1 MAYNPPSYLNQLIQ
15 QVQGPSLGQQL
26 YMDRTGAPYM
36 GAGQFNMALPSSA
49 SAPSF
54 WQRLVAPRGEAG
66 STNLFTRFGGGA
78 GAAEPPPISWTPP
91 EGAVLSGEA
100 GAFAPGVAGLAEQAG
115 GAVAAN
121 PGLLGTLRAGLPWAG
136 GAGAG
141 GALSTLASRAAPA
154 MGLMIGGKVL
164 AGLGRA
170 AGVPEDFNQAVDAAG
185 TYGGIGYGI
194 AGPIGGLAGGTAGLV
209 KTAATG
215 LFDVAHDNAT
225 VDKYS
230 DQLKAFNKAIAK
242 LPKDQREYLNDL
254 AVDAYHQGNRTH
266 DYDAVLKYTK
276 KLTKTAIQ
284 QRGFNI
290 QNKQVLDQQTRRQLA
305 IQAAMSEVMNRQAQ
319 VMADQGSAA
328 AASIRANP
336 LYQDPRMQPIMEY
349 DAATRDAYGK
359 QMQSAFTGAAYI
371 QPQIDQMNDQLA
383 QYQQLLQQIRAA
395 QTSNAAG
402 GGGSNTISG
411 ALKNAGVKK

>member
-1 MAYNPPSYLNQLIQ
+1 
-15 QVQGPSLGQQL
+15 
-26 YMDRTGAPYM
+26 
-36 GAGQFNMALPSSA
+36 MALPSSA

-121 PGLLGTLRAGLPWAG
+121 PGLWSNFTGQLKAGLPWRGVGAG
-136 GAGAG
+136 GEAVTLGPGAIVGNVMKRGVGAGAI
-141 GALSTLASRAAPA
+141 
-154 MGLMIGGKVL
+154 MVGGKVL

-209 KTAATG
+209 TTAATG